1 MMKTPLSIPYALYIA
16 DVTLRREHANTQ
28 KRRREETR

>member
-16 DVTLRREHANTQ
+16 DVTLRREQANNNK
-28 KRRREETR
+28 KRRQE